1 MTVARDDVNN
11 LKVCWQSYWLALTVG
26 GLQSDVTLQAVH
38 LGVTFHDIC
47 YEMSQWKCCVRKP
60 NKQILKNLTGQMT
73 PGLNAIMGPTGSGKT
88 T

>member
-1 MTVARDDVNN
+1 MTVAEDDVNK
-11 LKVCWQSYWLALTVG
+11 LKVCWSCLLALIG
-26 GLQSDVTLQAVH
+26 GLWSVVTLQPVH
-38 LGVTFHDIC
+38 LGVTFHDLC
-47 YEMSQWKCCVRKP
+47 YEVPQWKCCIRKP